1 MPDETR
7 KLESLE
13 AASFAGSA
21 SRVGLGSRSEV
32 LGCRAAL
39 AVGHHFVANVGM
51 DILKLG
57 GNAIDAGLAMTLAAN
72 VVEFTSCGFGGEVPA
87 LIYSARERRVVAI
100 NGNTRAP
107 LAARPEW
114 FRQRGYKLIPPDGF
128 LPAGV
133 PAVLAAVVLMLRNYG
148 TCSFA
153 ARGPRCDRAR
163 RGGLPVDQRWITG
176 VRACEQRFLAEW
188 PGSAQL
194 LLPGGRVPVV
204 GERWSNPALARTLRR
219 LADAESEALGP
230 RRRPRPRSR
239 GGA

>member
-1 MPDETR
+1 MSDENK

-13 AASFAGSA
+13 VASFAGSA

-57 GNAIDAGLAMTLAAN
+57 GNAIDAGVAMTLAAN

-87 LIYSARERRVVAI
+87 LIYSARDQKVVAV

-114 FRQRGYKLIPPDGF
+114 FRQRGYRLIPPDGF
-128 LPAGV
+128 LPA
-133 PAVLAAVVLMLRNYG
+133 
-148 TCSFA
+148 
-153 ARGPRCDRAR
+153 
-163 RGGLPVDQRWITG
+163 
-176 VRACEQRFLAEW
+176 
-188 PGSAQL
+188 
-194 LLPGGRVPVV
+194 
-204 GERWSNPALARTLRR
+204 
-219 LADAESEALGP
+219 
-230 RRRPRPRSR
+230 
-239 GGA
+239 